1 MDGLWDFLISIL
13 GGGKLLED
21 EIDIQRREKTY
32 SDRLQQI
39 EHVKKVRAVGYR
51 LYKSDPNRPPTPD
64 PSGEIVISLITY
76 GIWNLK
82 YNRGYLEHFFQCV
95 QF

>member
-1 MDGLWDFLISIL
+1 MISIL

-64 PSGEIVISLITY
+64 PSGEIVFFFFLSISYLKSQIY
-76 GIWNLK
+76 GFDLN
-82 YNRGYLEHFFQCV
+82 C
-95 QF
+95 